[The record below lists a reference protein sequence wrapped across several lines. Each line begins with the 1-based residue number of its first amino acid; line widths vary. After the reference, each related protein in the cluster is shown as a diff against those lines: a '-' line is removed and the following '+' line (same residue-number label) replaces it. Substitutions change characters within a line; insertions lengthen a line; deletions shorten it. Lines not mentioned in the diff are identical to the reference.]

1 MNKLF
6 IIGNGFDL
14 AHGSKTRY
22 EDFLLW
28 YLKPAALRA
37 SENGCFEDDIL
48 SISQGDTSL
57 LLYENWVNQSAS
69 VRELISMLEKK
80 GYKLNPKSNL
90 FGKILDDGV
99 YRWVDIEN
107 TYYQELKLILK
118 RYGADETPNEL
129 IDLNNTLD
137 SLRDKL
143 VKYLQ
148 ENYSEIT
155 LDVESSSFY
164 TILSQ
169 VDAYE
174 GDISDVEEGGF
185 VQPLVESNSLFVNFN
200 YTPLV
205 QQYFNEIPNTLLR
218 FDLIQIHGSIE
229 NPESIVFGF
238 GDELD
243 DVYHEM
249 ERKNNNDYFKH
260 IKSFKYFQDENYQ
273 KLMSFVDS
281 DNFEVIVLGHSLGLS
296 DRTMLAQIFEHEN
309 LEQVQLYYYGDK
321 EQNDFTEKTYEIS
334 RHFSD
339 KGRMRLKVVNFQ
351 DSKPMPQVE
360 LEESI

>member
-14 AHGSKTRY
+14 AHGLKTRY

-28 YLKPAALRA
+28 YFIPAALKA
-37 SENGCFEDDIL
+37 NETDHFEDDIL
-48 SISQGDTSL
+48 TISAGEIHYPINPKWLKECGSLKELLSL
-57 LLYENWVNQSAS
+57 LD
-69 VRELISMLEKK
+69 KK
-80 GYKLNPKSNL
+80 NFNVSYKSN
-90 FGKILDDGV
+90 FIGKIVEDGIS
-99 YRWVDIEN
+99 RWVDIEN
-107 TYYQELKLILK
+107 TYYQELKDILK
-118 RYGADETPNEL
+118 IYSDNVTPEDL

-143 VKYLQ
+143 VEYLK
-148 ENYSEIT
+148 ENCTELE
-155 LDVESSSFY
+155 LDIENSPFY
-164 TILSQ
+164 PILSK

-174 GDISDVEEGGF
+174 GDISDVEEGEF

-205 QQYFNEIPNTLLR
+205 EQYFNEIPNTDFQ

-229 NPESIVFGF
+229 DPKSIVFGF

-249 ERKNNNDYFKH
+249 ERKNNNEYFKH

-273 KLMSFVDS
+273 KLMSFVESND
-281 DNFEVIVLGHSLGLS
+281 FEVIVLGHSLGLS
-296 DRTMLAQIFEHEN
+296 DRTMLSQIFEHKN
-309 LEQVQLYYYGDK
+309 LKKVQLYYYEDK
-321 EQNDFTEKTYEIS
+321 EGNNDFTEKTYEIS

-351 DSKPMPQVE
+351 DSESMPQ
-360 LEESI
+360 LDPQKQ